1 MQLVLKQ
8 HKPGDK
14 DMLKESIFKAY
25 LYLDEGV
32 EQQGVDFPVVA
43 QAKQTSKQST
53 HQHSKAQ
60 VIAQRETLAK
70 DATVKTGHSFVD
82 YPETSKQPGKNGKS
96 IPEEHANSIG
106 HEKAVIQNAKEG
118 LIIAV
123 IYRGDAKKNHFFS
136 YVRL

>member
-8 HKPGDK
+8 HEPGDK
-14 DMLKESIFKAY
+14 DVLKGSILKVF

-43 QAKQTSKQST
+43 HSKQTSKQST

-70 DATVKTGHSFVD
+70 DPTVKTGHSFLN
-82 YPETSKQPGKNGKS
+82 YPETSKQPGKNVKS

-106 HEKAVIQNAKEG
+106 HQKAVIQNAKEG

-123 IYRGDAKKNHFFS
+123 IYRGDTKKNHYLHVDS
-136 YVRL
+136 